1 MPGVARQLYLPYGP
15 RRLIK
20 PRGLPQ
26 VINPLKPRGL
36 ILSAALADAS
46 FKLAYWGDKFDPT
59 PHYTSSPK
67 IGTTPKGMGLAL
79 ATSGG
84 TTCVSYAYNGQPPT
98 TWSMEC
104 WAFVTAATFSGTVC
118 GFNQNV
124 GGNSATF
131 DRQIADAGGGVWSGM
146 LFDGGTKTAST
157 GISETTLGLLHF
169 VATTDGSNLKGYGNG
184 KLNTTTPVSNG
195 GFTGYSPPAYFCI
208 GASSNSGAYNAI
220 TPLLVNF
227 ANVAWT
233 DQEVLARYTNP
244 FGFLRWP
251 EDRRHYLVGV
261 AGAGAQNLAPSLFT
275 NASTFFGPTVGR
287 GAVNLTPSLFT
298 NTSTFFAPTVSS
310 VANLAP
316 SLFTNPN
323 TFFSPT
329 VASIAALAPSLF
341 TNNSVFFSPTVVGAG
356 NLAPSL
362 FTNTNTF
369 FSPTVT
375 PGAVNLAPTLFANSN
390 IFYSPTV
397 ALAQPQAL
405 LPSLYSNPN
414 IFFLPVVH
422 SHIVLLNVHVKLK
435 APHVFDN
442 TEWPAETVFGPPDGK
457 PVPEDF
463 QYTPLM
469 EGLSSDSIAAIAQT
483 NIDIF
488 GRYDAHGNLLDN
500 PPIPRPIYDPQPT
513 PAIGDK
519 HFLPLGNGSWP

>member
-298 NTSTFFAPTVSS
+298 NTSTFFAP
-310 VANLAP
+310 
-316 SLFTNPN
+316 
-323 TFFSPT
+323 
-329 VASIAALAPSLF
+329 
-341 TNNSVFFSPTVVGAG
+341 
-356 NLAPSL
+356 SL

-369 FSPTVT
+369 FGPTVT